1 MNRIVSRS
9 IVARASAALL
19 AVGLGVSAALP
30 ALADA
35 TKLTS
40 PSGRAPVAGA
50 GTAPVVEYDGTAAI
64 ETERPN
70 DALPGFGE
78 PSAYAAFEP
87 AHVVREAPPRHQ
99 SLLARARRAASRIL
113 AVVKNLPHF

>member
-9 IVARASAALL
+9 IVARTSAALL
-19 AVGLGVSAALP
+19 AALLGLSAALP

-35 TKLTS
+35 TKLTNA
-40 PSGRAPVAGA
+40 SGRTPIAGA
-50 GTAPVVEYDGTAAI
+50 ATAPVVEYDGAATT

-70 DALPGFGE
+70 EPLPGFGE

-87 AHVVREAPPRHQ
+87 ARIVRDTPPRHE

>member
-9 IVARASAALL
+9 IVAKTSAALL
-19 AVGLGVSAALP
+19 AVGIGLSAALP
-30 ALADA
+30 ALADV
-35 TKLTS
+35 TRLTTV
-40 PSGRAPVAGA
+40 SGRAPIAGA
-50 GTAPVVEYDGTAAI
+50 GAAPIVEYDGAATT

-87 AHVVREAPPRHQ
+87 AHVVRDTPPRHE